1 MNTFFPTVKIH
12 TASPSIVR
20 RLRSLRHACKRHA
33 LLPCT
38 PPAGNNPQIEPS
50 PHMRSFW
57 NTKGGIHAIDQWQP
71 GCWVQVTCPVEDDV
85 DYLVN
90 TLGMPDYFITDVAD
104 TDERA
109 RYDLDEGWL
118 MIILRIP
125 HLKTINS
132 RAPYTTIPLGVVIKD
147 NIIVT
152 ICDQETRML
161 MDFVNHQMRR
171 AEGFSDA
178 ADLVFRLFLSASVWY
193 LKYLKQVNGLIEKA
207 KRKLGAQIDNQD
219 LVSLSRL
226 QDSLTYFATSIRG
239 NETLLSKLKFRLP
252 VDELDAELIEDV
264 NIEMNQARE
273 TTAIY
278 TNILNATMDTYA
290 NVINNNMNKV
300 MRLLTSLNMII
311 MFPTLIASLFGM
323 NLINGMERWAW
334 GFPVAIVI
342 SILSTIF
349 GLMWFKRNHWL

>member
-1 MNTFFPTVKIH
+1 
-12 TASPSIVR
+12 
-20 RLRSLRHACKRHA
+20 
-33 LLPCT
+33 
-38 PPAGNNPQIEPS
+38 
-50 PHMRSFW
+50 MRSFW
-57 NTKGGIHAIDQWQP
+57 NTKKGVTPIDEWQP
-71 GCWVQVTCPVEDDV
+71 GCWVQITCPVEDDV
-85 DYLVN
+85 RFLVN
-90 TLGMPDYFITDVAD
+90 ELHMPDYFITDVAD
-104 TDERA
+104 ADERA
-109 RYDLDEGWL
+109 RYDMDEGWL

-125 HLKTINS
+125 HLKSVNS
-132 RAPYTTIPLGVVIKD
+132 RTPYTTIPLGVVLKGD
-147 NIIVT
+147 VVVT
-152 ICDQETRML
+152 ICDQEARM
-161 MDFVNHQMRR
+161 MVDFVNHQQRR

-207 KRKLGAQIDNQD
+207 KRNLGGQIDNED

-273 TTAIY
+273 TTQIY
-278 TNILNATMDTYA
+278 SNILDSTMDTYA

-323 NLINGMERWAW
+323 NLINGMESYRF
-334 GFPVAIVI
+334 GFVIAIVI
-342 SILSTIF
+342 SIISTIL
-349 GLMWFKRNHWL
+349 GLLWFKRKKWL